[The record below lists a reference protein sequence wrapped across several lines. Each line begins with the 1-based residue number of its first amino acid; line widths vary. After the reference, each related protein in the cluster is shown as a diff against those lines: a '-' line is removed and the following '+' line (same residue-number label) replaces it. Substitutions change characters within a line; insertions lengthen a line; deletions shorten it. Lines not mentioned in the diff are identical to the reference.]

1 MQSVQ
6 ENKAEKGNSS
16 AEVCSLNGAVM
27 ELLGK

>member
-16 AEVCSLNGAVM
+16 AEVCSLNGVVM

>member
-6 ENKAEKGNSS
+6 DNKAEKGNSC
-16 AEVCSLNGAVM
+16 AEVCSLNGVVI